1 MERGSKRSVPR
12 QRKSTV
18 SGQLRERD
26 RERER
31 KRVLVYL
38 IMKQINYLVTHLE
51 TIYLQV
57 VEEPCFRMNL
67 N

>member
-18 SGQLRERD
+18 SGQLREREIESE
-26 RERER
+26 RERE
-31 KRVLVYL
+31 RVLVYL

-57 VEEPCFRMNL
+57 VEEPCFRMN
-67 N
+67 

>member
-31 KRVLVYL
+31 ERERESVGLF
-38 IMKQINYLVTHLE
+38 NHE
-51 TIYLQV
+51 TDKLFGNTFGDNI
-57 VEEPCFRMNL
+57 RTSS
-67 N
+67 